1 MTRHSREV
9 HDALS
14 YLKASS
20 KPEQFNA
27 VRLIEDALFQPVTGF
42 GQSNADAAE
51 FLESRGAFAIAEER
65 LRQKKVEGY
74 HASHDD
80 EHDKGELAKAAA
92 WYAIPAD
99 TFVTPHASLWPQDWA
114 VPADHFISST
124 MTEHQKIALR
134 KRELEKAGALLA
146 AEWDRLDRVERR
158 L

>member
-65 LRQKKVEGY
+65 LRQKKHKRY
-74 HASHDD
+74 NASHDD
-80 EHDKGELAKAAA
+80 EHDKGELALAAA
-92 WYAIPAD
+92 WYAVPVNYLDECEPDA
-99 TFVTPHASLWPQDWA
+99 AA
-114 VPADHFISST
+114 V
-124 MTEHQKIALR
+124 
-134 KRELEKAGALLA
+134 LA
-146 AEWDRLDRVERR
+146 AL
-158 L
+158 